1 MENFEITYYLSGQ
14 QLLLLLSLIDQRP
27 VAGLPPVEAP
37 EDWQK
42 ISLSLF
48 EEGRLYFE
56 NGQCAMDQE
65 LSALLLTMKDAEQIC
80 AIYGKRP
87 SPSVQLIYQGKQ
99 LTLLELLSDGKNRLR
114 RIEPAEAGQM
124 LMEILMPA
132 YPMPEAL
139 LDSLTENQIISSSLS
154 RWESQSASLVDSVPL
169 WMQIPEVV
177 GVLDRWSQGI
187 QTRWIWIEDMDA
199 SLVLFQAQGET
210 RSILDTASYRRA
222 LLRELRLEV

>member
-87 SPSVQLIYQGKQ
+87 SPS
-99 LTLLELLSDGKNRLR
+99 
-114 RIEPAEAGQM
+114 A
-124 LMEILMPA
+124 
-132 YPMPEAL
+132 
-139 LDSLTENQIISSSLS
+139 QI
-154 RWESQSASLVDSVPL
+154 V
-169 WMQIPEVV
+169 
-177 GVLDRWSQGI
+177 
-187 QTRWIWIEDMDA
+187 
-199 SLVLFQAQGET
+199 
-210 RSILDTASYRRA
+210 RA
-222 LLRELRLEV
+222 HV

>member
-1 MENFEITYYLSGQ
+1 
-14 QLLLLLSLIDQRP
+14 
-27 VAGLPPVEAP
+27 
-37 EDWQK
+37 
-42 ISLSLF
+42 
-48 EEGRLYFE
+48 
-56 NGQCAMDQE
+56 MDQE

-132 YPMPEAL
+132 YPMPETL